1 MCCMTVVCAGA
12 GILCKSESERAF
24 ALPSLPSLWIRACTV
39 KLAFSIHTS
48 VRTTLV
54 KITP

>member
-12 GILCKSESERAF
+12 GILCKSESERLHF
-24 ALPSLPSLWIRACTV
+24 LPSLWIRACTV